1 VLSYREHF
9 PRHVYLSVLFCSLFE
24 IIPAYTQE
32 VVVSFFPRLQPCT
45 SSSDEQ
51 IRVSNRK
58 TGATMSV
65 KTKSDVKSHLS
76 TGSAQSLSSPIRL
89 DTAAEVES
97 GASGKQADV
106 EENPK
111 TPIHLIGAEPV
122 ADAQVGGSVGVPANE
137 PWHPRKL

>member
-1 VLSYREHF
+1 M
-9 PRHVYLSVLFCSLFE
+9 SL
-24 IIPAYTQE
+24 
-32 VVVSFFPRLQPCT
+32 
-45 SSSDEQ
+45 
-51 IRVSNRK
+51 N
-58 TGATMSV
+58 
-65 KTKSDVKSHLS
+65 TKSDVKSQIF

-89 DTAAEVES
+89 DTAVEAES

-111 TPIHLIGAEPV
+111 TPLHLIGPEPV